1 MTQAELQEQ
10 ISQALRENQQM
21 VAQMVQA
28 EAAKVKGMFDPGTQ
42 AERVQ
47 KRNEA
52 LESEL
57 QEARHTLGM
66 ALQDRRGLRKFME
79 EFSLDISKRVAVVVN
94 RVNKLLPGEE
104 KE

>member
-28 EAAKVKGMFDPGTQ
+28 EAAKGMFDPGTQ

-66 ALQDRRGLRKFME
+66 ALQDRRGLRKFMQ

>member
-57 QEARHTLGM
+57 QGARHALNM
-66 ALQDRRGLRKFME
+66 ALQDRREFRQFFAEWHDKLGGYMDNVLERANRKM
-79 EFSLDISKRVAVVVN
+79 
-94 RVNKLLPGEE
+94 PGEE
-104 KE
+104 D